1 MTSIDEFYFR
11 YYANRL
17 LREGYINQREYQALL
32 TANKLDFDVKGKH
45 TNVKPVQLC

>member
-17 LREGYINQREYQALL
+17 LREGYINQREYQVLL
-32 TANKLDFDVKGKH
+32 AANQLDRDVKEKH
-45 TNVKPVQLC
+45 TNGKPAHFC

>member
-32 TANKLDFDVKGKH
+32 TANQLDYAVKEKH
-45 TNVKPVQLC
+45 TNGKLIQFR